1 MHLGHSWAKR
11 GHIRN
16 IYISMKS
23 GENTILVLAHYITRA
38 HKLACI
44 HVVFLHEQAH
54 ILAEFGQIR
63 EIKVSMELGENI

>member
-1 MHLGHSWAKR
+1 
-11 GHIRN
+11 
-16 IYISMKS
+16 MKS
-23 GENTILVLAHYITRA
+23 GENTLLVLAHYVTQA

-54 ILAEFGQIR
+54 ILTEFGQIR